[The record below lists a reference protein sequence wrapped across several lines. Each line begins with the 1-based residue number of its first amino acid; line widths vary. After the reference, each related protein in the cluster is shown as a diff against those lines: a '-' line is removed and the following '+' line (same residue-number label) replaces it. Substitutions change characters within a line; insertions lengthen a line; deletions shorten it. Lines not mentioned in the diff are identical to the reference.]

1 MRKVSC
7 LMATFLAFSSV
18 ACERQ
23 GQGAQADD
31 AKPRPAAK
39 LPDLKPGVH
48 QQELKYDN
56 GTLRYTISIPKDG
69 AKKSAAPLI
78 IALHYGG
85 EVTPF
90 YGRGMIDSL
99 VGPAFAELGAIIIA
113 PDSLGGDWT
122 QSKNEQAVLFLIDS
136 ACASYNID
144 AKKVLLTG
152 FSMGGIGTWFIAS
165 RHQDR
170 FSAAIPIAGGPPARE
185 VKWEIPL
192 YVIHSRADTVLR
204 LEPTRQYVDQA
215 KAKGANIELVIL
227 DGITHYDTGRFAKPL
242 KEAVPWIKKVWKK

>member
-99 VGPAFAELGAIIIA
+99 VGPASRSIRHSRLRSLHSYYSARWRGFPGCCA
-113 PDSLGGDWT
+113 PRQNHSGWLR
-122 QSKNEQAVLFLIDS
+122 L
-136 ACASYNID
+136 
-144 AKKVLLTG
+144 
-152 FSMGGIGTWFIAS
+152 
-165 RHQDR
+165 
-170 FSAAIPIAGGPPARE
+170 FSASALASFHGNSNTDSTAATAPSCGS
-185 VKWEIPL
+185 W
-192 YVIHSRADTVLR
+192 S
-204 LEPTRQYVDQA
+204 LEPLTVGQA
-215 KAKGANIELVIL
+215 C
-227 DGITHYDTGRFAKPL
+227 
-242 KEAVPWIKKVWKK
+242 